1 MKKKMMFLWKR
12 RGQSTVGTIMLA
24 TILTGCILYF
34 IYDVVYQDASMIT
47 GAIDQFEAISKT
59 IGRWGREAGRQISQ
73 FGNTF

>member
-1 MKKKMMFLWKR
+1 MKKRMMFLWKR

-59 IGRWGREAGRQISQ
+59 IGRWGRDVGRHISQ